1 MASDASSAG
10 IGAAGCSGAA
20 AGRAPRSSSAGAQ
33 PASSAAS
40 SIACS
45 RRVLAAISSL
55 VVRGRVLPRCAARSQ
70 GLRGDAGSSSRPGGR
85 RRSNAHSVC
94 RAMPAPAAS
103 RQVAAIEREID
114 AARRSGPLRE
124 IVVPPCPELLTRLQ
138 MALASGEPDLNEV
151 ARIANADVAMAATLI
166 RNANG
171 AAFAASSPVAS
182 AGQAMNRLGLK
193 QSVALMNA
201 FLVRHAIPST
211 TRCSAASGISRR
223 AAPARSPGSPRSC
236 PVWRSTAH
244 SYGLF
249 CHVGLP
255 VLMQSVRGYAGTL
268 VEARARK
275 DRSHIE
281 TENANHRTDHAVVGA
296 LTARAWRLAPSVM
309 AAIRLHH
316 SLESLG
322 SSDTEP
328 EVHTLVAAGPVADY
342 LLAHRAGLSPGT
354 EWEQHGADACAWLAI
369 SGDDLHH
376 WQETLADIDGE
387 VLTPA

>member
-1 MASDASSAG
+1 
-10 IGAAGCSGAA
+10 
-20 AGRAPRSSSAGAQ
+20 
-33 PASSAAS
+33 
-40 SIACS
+40 
-45 RRVLAAISSL
+45 
-55 VVRGRVLPRCAARSQ
+55 
-70 GLRGDAGSSSRPGGR
+70 
-85 RRSNAHSVC
+85 
-94 RAMPAPAAS
+94 MPAPAAP

-138 MALASGEPDLNEV
+138 AALASGEPDLNEV

-171 AAFAASSPVAS
+171 AAFAASAPVAS

-193 QSVALMNA
+193 HSVALMNA
-201 FLVRHAIPST
+201 FLVRHAIPVNHPLLGGFWEQ
-211 TRCSAASGISRR
+211 SARR
-223 AAPARSPGSPRSC
+223 AQTLAWIATQLPGLEADL
-236 PVWRSTAH
+236 AH

-255 VLMQSVRGYAGTL
+255 VLMQSVRGYAGTM

-296 LTARAWRLAPSVM
+296 LTARAWHLAPSVM

-328 EVHTLVAAGPVADY
+328 EVHTLVAAGLVADY
-342 LLAHRAGLSPGT
+342 LLARRAGLSPDT
-354 EWEQHGADACAWLAI
+354 EWEQHGAAACEWLAV
-369 SGDDLHH
+369 SADDLHH
-376 WQETLADIDGE
+376 WQETLADVAADA
-387 VLTPA
+387 LMPA

>member
-1 MASDASSAG
+1 MP
-10 IGAAGCSGAA
+10 AA
-20 AGRAPRSSSAGAQ
+20 AAP
-33 PASSAAS
+33 
-40 SIACS
+40 
-45 RRVLAAISSL
+45 
-55 VVRGRVLPRCAARSQ
+55 
-70 GLRGDAGSSSRPGGR
+70 
-85 RRSNAHSVC
+85 
-94 RAMPAPAAS
+94 

-138 MALASGEPDLNEV
+138 QALASGEPDLNEV

-171 AAFAASSPVAS
+171 AAFAASAPVAS

-193 QSVALMNA
+193 QSVALMSA
-201 FLVRHAIPST
+201 FLVRHAIPAKHPLLGGFWEQST
-211 TRCSAASGISRR
+211 RR
-223 AAPARSPGSPRSC
+223 AGTLAWIAGQLPGLEADL
-236 PVWRSTAH
+236 AH
-244 SYGLF
+244 SFGLF

-255 VLMQSVRGYAGTL
+255 VLMQSVRGYAGTM

-296 LTARAWRLAPSVM
+296 LTARAWKLAPAVM

-322 SSDTEP
+322 SADTEP
-328 EVHTLVAAGPVADY
+328 EVHTLVAAGLVADF
-342 LLAHRAGLSPGT
+342 LLARQAGLSPDP
-354 EWEQHGADACAWLAI
+354 EWEPFGAAARDWLDVSA
-369 SGDDLHH
+369 DDLSH
-376 WQETLADIDGE
+376 WGEALAESDALE
-387 VLTPA
+387 AFAPA